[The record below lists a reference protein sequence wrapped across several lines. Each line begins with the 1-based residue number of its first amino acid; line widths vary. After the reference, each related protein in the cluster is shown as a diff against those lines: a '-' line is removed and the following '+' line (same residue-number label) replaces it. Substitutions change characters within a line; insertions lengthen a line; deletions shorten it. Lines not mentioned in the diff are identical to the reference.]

1 MQKDALY
8 RVWFQCAV
16 GYSNVYLEKILQ
28 KYTTVEHFYRLG
40 EKEWASC
47 GLFQGDVVRRLKDA
61 SLEKAEKIVKECE
74 ETGIWMLFMD
84 DPDYP
89 ERLKNIPNAPVL
101 LYGKGTL
108 PKIDREVCIAMVGT
122 RTATVYGVDI
132 ATQLAHGIAQAGGI
146 VVSGGALGIDTAS
159 HNGALRAGGKTIVV
173 LGCGINYPYLKQNIE
188 MREMAAQN
196 GAVLSEY
203 PPREEPHPYYFPL
216 RNRIISGLSVAT
228 LVVEAGKRS
237 GSLITAQI
245 ALEQGRDVLAVPGS
259 ILSEKSNGTNALLQQ
274 GAKPVSNVQDILEEY
289 TELFRGK
296 LKMESA
302 DARLHWESTK
312 KHPTRED
319 FFVDQ
324 LNFEEENL
332 LAEPKKPVKSTK
344 STRAE
349 KSEKPAKPVAQTK
362 PAEEAPAKK
371 TVPSKSVSPTP
382 EVSQK
387 APEEPT
393 ISSLPKKS
401 ASSKGKPEP
410 LSPSDRELLSE
421 QAVKIV
427 ENMTKTPAHIDDLA
441 AMAGLSVQNALAA
454 VTELELMGFIQSH
467 SGKRFSRL

>member
-28 KYTTVEHFYRLG
+28 KYTTVENFYRLG

-47 GLFQGDVVRRLKDA
+47 GLFQGDVVRKLKNA
-61 SLEKAEKIVKECE
+61 SLQRAESIVKECE
-74 ETGIWMLFMD
+74 ETGVWMLFID

-108 PKIDREVCIAMVGT
+108 PKIDQEACIAMVGT

-188 MREMAAQN
+188 MREMASQN
-196 GAVLSEY
+196 GVVLSEY

-289 TELFRGK
+289 ADLFRGK
-296 LKMESA
+296 LNMEST
-302 DARLHWESTK
+302 DAGLHWKSSK
-312 KHPTRED
+312 NRPTRED
-319 FFVDQ
+319 FFADQ

-332 LAEPKKPVKSTK
+332 LTEPKKPAKAAKS
-344 STRAE
+344 A
-349 KSEKPAKPVAQTK
+349 KPAKPDKQ
-362 PAEEAPAKK
+362 AEKAVTQRTSPEK
-371 TVPSKSVSPTP
+371 SPTP
-382 EVSQK
+382 TPM
-387 APEEPT
+387 APIKSEGKPPEAP
-393 ISSLPKKS
+393 LPKKS
-401 ASSKGKPEP
+401 ASSKKVPEP
-410 LSPSDRELLSE
+410 LSQSDRELLSE
-421 QAVKIV
+421 QAVKII
-427 ENMTKTPAHIDDLA
+427 EHMTKTPAHIDDLA